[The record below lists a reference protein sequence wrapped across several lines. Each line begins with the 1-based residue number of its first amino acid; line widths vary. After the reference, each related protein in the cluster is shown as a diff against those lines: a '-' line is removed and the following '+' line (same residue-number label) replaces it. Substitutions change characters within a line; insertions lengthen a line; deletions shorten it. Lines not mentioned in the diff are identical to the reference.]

1 MANNHI
7 FNPSKPFVI
16 TALVMLIIGSTL
28 GSIWMMNLYGMAFP
42 AELINIV
49 SLHALIQFDGFITLI
64 IMGIGYLLVPR
75 FRNISVPSVKLAY
88 VSFAFILVSIIFSI
102 TVSSASISN
111 EIQTTGTFIA
121 NVLRVI
127 GVGVFC
133 IMIVLVLR
141 IRPKLLKMADYFIGL
156 SIILFTTLTV
166 LQSLNYNL
174 TSQNILLWLMFPIMM
189 IFGVEYKTLPSF
201 IGFIWPRK
209 RWAIISAILLTLSI
223 AFGLASSLHFENQH
237 IRILFHFLFLAGT
250 FCFVCALNIF
260 VGFDT
265 SKIMQLSMGEKK
277 ARYKYTLVIAKLSF
291 AFLLIGIIL
300 TVMSVYFSN
309 IFVLYDMW
317 IHVIAIGFI
326 GLTITLY
333 LPLMLPPILGRTV
346 RFSYFSKFPIWLVI
360 ISLGL
365 RGIGDVFIQVA
376 PSSDEVSYQYVV
388 VLLSLSGWMIVA
400 AILSFMI
407 MIHRSMNVTTQV
419 YAEDGTAPL

>member
-1 MANNHI
+1 
-7 FNPSKPFVI
+7 
-16 TALVMLIIGSTL
+16 
-28 GSIWMMNLYGMAFP
+28 
-42 AELINIV
+42 
-49 SLHALIQFDGFITLI
+49 
-64 IMGIGYLLVPR
+64 
-75 FRNISVPSVKLAY
+75 
-88 VSFAFILVSIIFSI
+88 
-102 TVSSASISN
+102 
-111 EIQTTGTFIA
+111 
-121 NVLRVI
+121 
-127 GVGVFC
+127 
-133 IMIVLVLR
+133 
-141 IRPKLLKMADYFIGL
+141 
-156 SIILFTTLTV
+156 
-166 LQSLNYNL
+166 
-174 TSQNILLWLMFPIMM
+174 MFPIMM

-291 AFLLIGIIL
+291 AFLLTGIIL